1 MSTLAERLH
10 AALPAAHDGIEAMAR
25 QRFLEVGLPR
35 PKTEAWRY
43 SPMRGLEKLELA
55 QDFLSANAGA
65 AGLPGVVTLAR
76 FAGGGVEQ
84 GEMPS
89 GIDVGG
95 GLDFDI
101 DADTAPALDPEATD
115 PTDAFLWL
123 NLAGAHATLNLDVK
137 ERIAGI
143 HRLVVHHDTLGLAQ
157 YRLRLRVHPG
167 AALTLLLHHEGPQ
180 AASGLVN
187 LLSVIDIDPGGELTL
202 IRLQE
207 AGAASHLVERSEV
220 TIAAGG
226 KLALLALELGAA
238 WSRHD
243 LLTQLQGEGAAL
255 ELAGLVALGERQH
268 HDTRL
273 QITHAAGQAISET
286 VWKGIAGGRARGVF
300 GGRIEVAPGADGT
313 DARLRT
319 ANLLL
324 SPHAEIDARPE
335 LVIEADEVQCAHG
348 ATVGQIDER
357 ALFYLRSRGIPEAE
371 ARHMLT
377 LAFGGEV
384 LSRVAD
390 EALREALAARV
401 AAHLPQG

>member
-43 SPMRGLEKLELA
+43 SPMRALEKLELA
-55 QDFLSANAGA
+55 HDFLSANAGA

-84 GEMPS
+84 AVIPP
-89 GIDVGG
+89 GIELGG

-101 DADTAPALDPEATD
+101 DADTAPALDPAATD
-115 PTDAFLWL
+115 PTNAFLWL
-123 NLAGAHATLNLDVK
+123 NLAGAHATLNLDVR
-137 ERIAGI
+137 ERVVGI

-157 YRLRLRVHPG
+157 YRMRVRVQAG
-167 AALTLLLHHEGPQ
+167 ASLTLLLHHEGP
-180 AASGLVN
+180 ANATGLLN
-187 LLSVIDIDPGGELTL
+187 LLSVIDIDEGGELTL
-202 IRLQE
+202 IRVQE
-207 AGAASHLVERSEV
+207 VGAAAHLVERSEISV
-220 TIAAGG
+220 SGGGTLTLAGF
-226 KLALLALELGAA
+226 ELGAL

-243 LLTQLQGEGAAL
+243 LLVTLEGAEGRL

-273 QITHAAGQAISET
+273 QITHAAGQAQSET
-286 VWKGIAGGRARGVF
+286 VWKSIAGGRARGVF
-300 GGRIEVAPGADGT
+300 GGRIEVAAGADGT

-357 ALFYLRSRGIPEAE
+357 ALFYLRSRGIPESE
-371 ARHMLT
+371 ARRMLT

-384 LSRVAD
+384 LSRIAD

>member
-25 QRFLEVGLPR
+25 QRFLELGLPR

-43 SPMRGLEKLELA
+43 SPMRALEKLELVE
-55 QDFLSANAGA
+55 DFLTANDGA
-65 AGLPGVVTLAR
+65 PDLPGVATLAR

-84 GEMPS
+84 GEIPA
-89 GIDVGG
+89 GIELGG

-101 DADTAPALDPEATD
+101 EAGSPPALDPVATD
-115 PTDAFLWL
+115 PGDAFLWL
-123 NLAGAHATLNLDVK
+123 NLAGAHATLNLDVR
-137 ERIAGI
+137 ERVAGI
-143 HRLVVHHDTLGLAQ
+143 HRLVVHHDALGLAQ
-157 YRLRLRVHPG
+157 YRLRVRVRTG
-167 AALTLLLHHEGPQ
+167 AALTLLLHHEGP
-180 AASGLVN
+180 ANASGLLN
-187 LLSVIDIDPGGELTL
+187 LLSVIDIDEGGELTL
-202 IRLQE
+202 IRVQE
-207 AGAASHLVERSEV
+207 AGAAAHLVERSEV
-220 TIAAGG
+220 SVSGGG
-226 KLALLALELGAA
+226 KLTLAGFELGAL

-243 LLTQLQGEGAAL
+243 LLVTLEGAEARL

-273 QITHAAGQAISET
+273 QITHAAGQAQSET

-357 ALFYLRSRGIPEAE
+357 ALFYLRSRGIPAEE
-371 ARHMLT
+371 ARRLLT

-384 LSRVAD
+384 LSRVGD
-390 EALREALAARV
+390 EPLREALAARV
-401 AAHLPQG
+401 AVHLPQG

>member
-25 QRFLEVGLPR
+25 QRFLDLGLPR

-43 SPMRGLEKLELA
+43 SPMRALEKLELVE
-55 QDFLSANAGA
+55 DFLTANDGA
-65 AGLPGVVTLAR
+65 PDLPGVATLAR

-84 GEMPS
+84 GEIPA
-89 GIDVGG
+89 GIELGG

-101 DADTAPALDPEATD
+101 EAGSPPALDPVATD
-115 PTDAFLWL
+115 PADAFLWL
-123 NLAGAHATLNLDVK
+123 NLAGAHATLNLDVR
-137 ERIAGI
+137 ERVAGI
-143 HRLVVHHDTLGLAQ
+143 HRLVVHHDALGLAQ
-157 YRLRLRVHPG
+157 YRLRLRVHAG
-167 AALTLLLHHEGPQ
+167 AALSLLLHHEGPQ
-180 AASGLVN
+180 SASGLVN
-187 LLSVIDIDPGGELTL
+187 LLSVIDVEEGGELTL
-202 IRLQE
+202 IRVQE
-207 AGAASHLVERSEV
+207 AGSGAHLVERTEATVS
-220 TIAAGG
+220 GG
-226 KLALLALELGAA
+226 GRLALVALELGAL

-243 LLTQLQGEGAAL
+243 LLLTLEGAGAGL
-255 ELAGLVALGERQH
+255 ELHGLVALGERQH

-273 QITHAAGQAISET
+273 EIRHAAGQAKSES

-357 ALFYLRSRGIPEAE
+357 ALFYLRSRGIPADE
-371 ARHMLT
+371 ARRLLT

-384 LSRVAD
+384 LSRVGD
-390 EALREALAARV
+390 EPLREALAARV
-401 AAHLPQG
+401 AVQLPQG

>member
-10 AALPAAHDGIEAMAR
+10 AALPVAHGRGEALAR
-25 QRFLEVGLPR
+25 QRFLQLGLPR

-43 SPMRGLEKLELA
+43 SPMRALDKLELVE
-55 QDFLSANAGA
+55 DFLTAEDAVPDW
-65 AGLPGVVTLAR
+65 PGVARLAR

-89 GIDVGG
+89 GMAVSG
-95 GLDFDI
+95 GLDFDL
-101 DADTAPALDPEATD
+101 DADTALALDPQATD

-123 NLAGAHATLNLDVK
+123 NLAGAHATLSLDVR

-143 HRLVVHHDTLGLAQ
+143 HRLVIRHDALGLAQ
-157 YRLRLRVHPG
+157 YRLRLRVRSG

-180 AASGLVN
+180 GASGLVN

-207 AGAASHLVERSEV
+207 AGAASHLVERSELS
-220 TIAAGG
+220 IAAGS
-226 KLALLALELGAA
+226 KLALWALELGAA

-243 LLTQLQGEGAAL
+243 LLLRLQGEGARL
-255 ELAGLVALGERQH
+255 DLAGLVALGARQH

-273 QITHAAGQAISET
+273 EIRHAAGRAKSET
-286 VWKGIAGGRARGVF
+286 VWKSIAGGRAQGVF

-371 ARHMLT
+371 ARRMLI

-390 EALREALAARV
+390 EALREVLVARV
-401 AAHLPQG
+401 ASHLPQG

>member
-55 QDFLSANAGA
+55 EDFLSANAGA
-65 AGLPGVVTLAR
+65 AGLPGAITLAR

-89 GIDVGG
+89 GIDVSG

-101 DADTAPALDPEATD
+101 DADTAPALGLEASD

-123 NLAGAHATLNLDVK
+123 NLAGAHATLSLDVK

-143 HRLVVHHDTLGLAQ
+143 HRLVIHHDALGLAQ

-180 AASGLVN
+180 AASGLIN

-207 AGAASHLVERSEV
+207 AGAASHLVERSEA

-243 LLTQLQGEGAAL
+243 LLLQLQGEGAGL

-273 QITHAAGQAISET
+273 QITHAAAQATSET
-286 VWKGIAGGRARGVF
+286 VWKGIASGRARGVF